1 MENNFYSENVKMILN
16 KSFNYNK
23 NLFSNEEINL
33 YNNFLNITNESSILL
48 SRILNR
54 NRKWYLNC
62 HIDKY
67 VKNIEKCKLE
77 LFKSELIEKPNE
89 NDIETLL
96 ESFNQEEL
104 LIIYSKLYPNGKNQ
118 TRNSLLNNL
127 KGYLKMNL
135 IFYEKPSQRLL
146 KIIKNEIGECIN
158 VSKLFKIIFQR
169 CCMLFFLEP
178 YYLLYIF
185 NNYN

>member
-67 VKNIEKCKLE
+67 VNNIEKCKLE

-104 LIIYSKLYPNGKNQ
+104 LIIYSKLYTNGKNQ

-158 VSKLFKIIFQR
+158 VSKLFKIIFLR